1 VLTVEQLVVVLE
13 LFVVVV
19 EEYKLQ
25 LVELVH
31 IVVALVELFLELN
44 VDMPLA
50 VVLEH
55 ILLCIVVVLEHIL
68 LYIVVVL
75 VRKLLVHTF
84 DVERL
89 FDVVLGVVVDIFHRL
104 FVGVLVGEADIVEQ

>member
-31 IVVALVELFLELN
+31 IVALVELFLELN